1 MYFEHQDAV
10 THAGFYYKDMLFEK
24 SCHDQIR
31 KELNDSQ
38 REMSKISREAK
49 NLKEQVENLER
60 ALMQEMRKN
69 RQSEYKVNLYL
80 HIASHFAGTQFNR
93 AEKLAKRGQLEVRV
107 TDRSCLQLEIA
118 VARAYHE
125 MCLEDGSTS
134 AQSKLDALNNAITL
148 GKEFEQ

>member
-1 MYFEHQDAV
+1 
-10 THAGFYYKDMLFEK
+10 
-24 SCHDQIR
+24 
-31 KELNDSQ
+31 
-38 REMSKISREAK
+38 MSKAFMEAK

-60 ALMQEMRKN
+60 ALRQEMRKN

-80 HIASHFAGTQFNR
+80 HFASHFARTQFNR
-93 AEKLAKRGQLEVRV
+93 AEKLAKQGQLEVRV